1 MKKYHFNREDTKM
14 LNRIFWRSG
23 FLFSSFNMV
32 NMQGQGF
39 AYTMLP
45 AIDKLYK
52 GDEKKRIEAFKR
64 SSGFFNSNAAV
75 SGFIYG
81 LVYAMEKENA
91 CDQDS
96 GMDGNTITSIKT
108 ALMGPLAGIGD
119 SLFFNTI
126 RVIAAG
132 IAISLCAGGSILGP
146 AFFIL
151 LYGGSSLMTRYL
163 LIRTGYSVGSSFIE
177 KIFNSGI
184 LERLTKAASIVGLVM
199 VGAMVA
205 GTVKINLALNWT
217 LGGSKLSI
225 QSVLDSIMPGILSLL
240 LLYGVVK
247 LLKKGHKATG
257 IVLGLL
263 VLCII
268 LAALGVF

>member
-1 MKKYHFNREDTKM
+1 MKKFNFSKDENKM

-45 AIDKLYK
+45 AIDELYK
-52 GDEKKRIEAFKR
+52 DDEEGRIEAFKR
-64 SSGFFNSNAAV
+64 HNGFFNCHAAV

-81 LVYAMEKENA
+81 LVYAMEKEKANNKEA
-91 CDQDS
+91 
-96 GMDGNTITSIKT
+96 GMDGGTITSIKT

-126 RVIAAG
+126 RIIAAG
-132 IAISLCAGGSILGP
+132 IAISLCAGGNILGP
-146 AFFIL
+146 LMFIL
-151 LYGGSSLMTRYL
+151 LYGGSSLLTRYI
-163 LIRTGYSVGSSFIE
+163 LIKTGYSIGADFIE

-184 LERLTKAASIVGLVM
+184 LGMLTKAASIVGLVM

-205 GTVKINLALNWT
+205 GTIKINLALNWVMGET
-217 LGGSKLSI
+217 ELSI
-225 QSVLDSIMPGILSLL
+225 QSILDGIMPGILSLA
-240 LLYGVVK
+240 LLYAVVK
-247 LLKKGHKATG
+247 LLKKGQKATG

-263 VLCII
+263 VLCIV
-268 LAALGVF
+268 LAAIGIF